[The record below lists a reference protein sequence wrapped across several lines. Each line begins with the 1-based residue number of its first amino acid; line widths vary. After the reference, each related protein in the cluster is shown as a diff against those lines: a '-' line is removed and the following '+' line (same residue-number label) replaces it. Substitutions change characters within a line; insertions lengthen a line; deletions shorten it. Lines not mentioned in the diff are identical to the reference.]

1 MMPFYKGI
9 ILAFDLM
16 GEARTISIMKVAV
29 LLLAAG
35 RGTRFGGEIAKQ
47 YVKVCG
53 KEILLHTLQS
63 LSQEPRIVVVQPV
76 IAEGD
81 TMFAGVVATHD
92 FPFQLL
98 PAVVGGA
105 ERSMSMQKG
114 LAALPDDVDMVAVHD
129 AARPLA
135 SKRVLEKV
143 LDMAEEHGAAVP
155 GIAVHDTIKRIND
168 DGKVLE
174 TPRRA
179 TLRAVQTPQVA
190 RRDWFEQA
198 LLKEKQRLHL
208 HTDDASVLEAAGFPV
223 YVSQGDV
230 NNRKITTQDDLLWMQ
245 TLLQGEGL

>member
-1 MMPFYKGI
+1 MSFHKGI
-9 ILAFDLM
+9 IRAFDLM
-16 GEARTISIMKVAV
+16 GKARTISIMKVAV

-63 LSQEPRIVVVQPV
+63 LSQEPRIAVVQPV

-81 TMFAGVVATHD
+81 MMFADIVARHA
-92 FPFQLL
+92 FSFQLL

-105 ERSMSMQKG
+105 ERSISMQKG

-135 SKRVLEKV
+135 SRDVLGDV
-143 LDMAEEHGAAVP
+143 LDMAAQHGAAVP
-155 GIAVHDTIKRIND
+155 GIAVHDTIKRINE

-174 TPRRA
+174 TPLRSS
-179 TLRAVQTPQVA
+179 LRAVQTPQVA
-190 RRDWFEQA
+190 RRDWFELA
-198 LLKEKQRLHL
+198 LKQEKQRLHL
-208 HTDDASVLEAAGFPV
+208 HTDDASVLEAAGFAV

>member
-1 MMPFYKGI
+1 M
-9 ILAFDLM
+9 D
-16 GEARTISIMKVAV
+16 EARTIPMMKVAV

-53 KEILLHTLQS
+53 QEILLHTLHS
-63 LSQEPRIVVVQPV
+63 LSQESRIAVVQPV

-81 TMFAGVVATHD
+81 TMFANVVAAHH
-92 FPFQLL
+92 FPFVLL

-105 ERSMSMQKG
+105 ERSISMQKG

-135 SKRVLEKV
+135 SKEVLKNV
-143 LDMAEEHGAAVP
+143 LDMAALHGAAVP
-155 GIAVHDTIKRIND
+155 GVAVHDTMKRING

-174 TPRRA
+174 TPSRA
-179 TLRAVQTPQVA
+179 CLRAVQTPQVA
-190 RRDWFEQA
+190 RKDWFEQA
-198 LLKEKQRLHL
+198 LKQEKLRLHL
-208 HTDDASVLEAAGFPV
+208 HTDDASVLEAAGFEV

>member
-1 MMPFYKGI
+1 
-9 ILAFDLM
+9 
-16 GEARTISIMKVAV
+16 MKVAV

-35 RGTRFGGEIAKQ
+35 RGTRFGGDIAKQ

-53 KEILLHTLQS
+53 KEILLHTLHS
-63 LSQEPRIVVVQPV
+63 LSQEPRIAVVQPV

-81 TMFAGVVATHD
+81 TMFADIVAGHN
-92 FPFQLL
+92 FPFCML
-98 PAVVGGA
+98 PAVVGGS
-105 ERSMSMQKG
+105 ERSISMQKG

-135 SKRVLEKV
+135 SKNVLASV
-143 LDMAEEHGAAVP
+143 LDMAELHGAAVP

-174 TPRRA
+174 TPLRSS
-179 TLRAVQTPQVA
+179 LRAVQTPQVA
-190 RRDWFEQA
+190 RKDWFELA
-198 LLKEKQRLHL
+198 LKKEKQRLHL
-208 HTDDASVLEAAGFPV
+208 HTDDASVLEAAGFSV

-245 TLLQGEGL
+245 ALLEGDGL

>member
-1 MMPFYKGI
+1 M
-9 ILAFDLM
+9 LLHTSFDLM
-16 GEARTISIMKVAV
+16 DEARTIAMMKVAV

-63 LSQEPRIVVVQPV
+63 LTQEPRISVVQTV
-76 IAEGD
+76 ISEGD
-81 TMFAGVVATHD
+81 SIFLDIVANHD

-98 PAVVGGA
+98 PAVMGGE
-105 ERSMSMQKG
+105 ERSISMQKG
-114 LAALPDDVDMVAVHD
+114 LAALPTDVDMVAVHD
-129 AARPLA
+129 AARPLV
-135 SKRVLEKV
+135 SKKLLSNVI
-143 LDMAEEHGAAVP
+143 DMAMQFGAAVP

-174 TPRRA
+174 TLPRSY
-179 TLRAVQTPQVA
+179 LRAVQTPQVA
-190 RRDWFEQA
+190 RKDWFEMA
-198 LLKEKQRLHL
+198 LKQEQKRLHL

-223 YVSQGDV
+223 YISQGDV

-245 TLLQGEGL
+245 SLLEGDDL

>member
-1 MMPFYKGI
+1 
-9 ILAFDLM
+9 
-16 GEARTISIMKVAV
+16 MKIAV

-53 KEILLHTLQS
+53 KEILLHTLHS
-63 LSQEPRIVVVQPV
+63 LSQEPRIAVVQPV
-76 IAEGD
+76 VAEGD
-81 TMFAGVVATHD
+81 VTFSEVVAMHD

-98 PAVVGGA
+98 PAVTGGA
-105 ERSMSMQKG
+105 ERSISMQKG

-135 SKRVLEKV
+135 SQSVLEKV
-143 LDMAEEHGAAVP
+143 LDMAALHGAAVP
-155 GIAVHDTIKRIND
+155 GIAVHDTIKRINES
-168 DGKVLE
+168 GKVLE
-174 TPRRA
+174 TPSRSC
-179 TLRAVQTPQVA
+179 LRAVQTPQVA
-190 RRDWFEQA
+190 RRNWFQQA
-198 LLKEKQRLHL
+198 LEKEKQRLHL

-245 TLLQGEGL
+245 TLLEGEGL